1 MRVLTYNIHHWEGT
15 DGRVDVAR
23 VAAVVRA
30 SGADVAALNE
40 VYHPASA
47 PDLDRPA
54 LTAMADMLGM
64 HAVFGAAQPMAWP
77 GSAQPVGY
85 GNACLSRHP
94 IQAYA
99 THRLPA
105 PPGHEARGL
114 LEVRVALA
122 DGRALTVYITHLD
135 HLSEQVR
142 LTQVQ
147 AALQWTARDRARPHL
162 WMGDFNALAP
172 DLPSPSPLLPP
183 SSPNFGRGRGEGG
196 DGEGLDPPSALEPSR
211 LSVPAG
217 ASGEG
222 QVIARLLRAGY
233 VDCAAQAGSR
243 QPTWSTTH
251 PHQRI
256 DYIFAS
262 AALAPSL
269 RACWRWEEPP
279 AAEAS
284 DHFAVVAEF
293 AIA

>member
-1 MRVLTYNIHHWEGT
+1 MRVLTYNIHHWEGA
-15 DGRVDVAR
+15 DGCVDVAR

-30 SGADVAALNE
+30 SGADVVALNE
-40 VYHPASA
+40 VYHPATV
-47 PDLDRPA
+47 PGLDRPA

-64 HAVFGAAQPMAWP
+64 QVVFGMALPMAWP

-85 GNACLSRHP
+85 GNACLSRYP

-122 DGRALTVYITHLD
+122 DGSPFTVYITHLD
-135 HLSEQVR
+135 HLSEEVR

-162 WMGDFNALAP
+162 WMGDFNASAA
-172 DLPSPSPLLPP
+172 DP
-183 SSPNFGRGRGEGG
+183 SS
-196 DGEGLDPPSALEPSR
+196 
-211 LSVPAG
+211 LSVPQSAPE
-217 ASGEG
+217 EG

-243 QPTWSTTH
+243 QPTWSTPH

-262 AALAPSL
+262 AVLAPSL

-284 DHFAVVAEF
+284 DHFAVAAEF

>member
-1 MRVLTYNIHHWEGT
+1 MRVLTYNIHHWEGV

-30 SGADVAALNE
+30 TGADVVALNE
-40 VYHPASA
+40 VYHPALA
-47 PDLDRPA
+47 PGLDRPA

-64 HAVFGAAQPMAWP
+64 HVVFGAALPMAWP

-85 GNACLSRHP
+85 GNACLSRRP

-114 LEVRVALA
+114 LEARVTLA
-122 DGRALTVYITHLD
+122 DGSPFTVYITHLD
-135 HLSEQVR
+135 HLAEEVR
-142 LTQVQ
+142 LAQVQ

-162 WMGDFNALAP
+162 WVGDFNALAP
-172 DLPSPSPLLPP
+172 GEDLDAHPAGQSD
-183 SSPNFGRGRGEGG
+183 SPNAPEERR
-196 DGEGLDPPSALEPSR
+196 
-211 LSVPAG
+211 
-217 ASGEG
+217 
-222 QVIARLLRAGY
+222 VIARLLRAGY
-233 VDCAAQAGSR
+233 VDCAAQAGLP

>member
-1 MRVLTYNIHHWEGT
+1 MRVLTYNIHHWEGS

-30 SGADVAALNE
+30 SDADVIALNE
-40 VYHPASA
+40 VYHPAPA
-47 PDLDRPA
+47 PGLDRPA
-54 LTAMADMLGM
+54 LTAMAEMLGM
-64 HAVFGAAQPMAWP
+64 HVVFGAALQMAWP

-99 THRLPA
+99 AHHLPA

-114 LEVRVALA
+114 LEARLALA
-122 DGRALTVYITHLD
+122 DGSPLTVYITHLD
-135 HLSEQVR
+135 HLAEEVR
-142 LTQVQ
+142 LAQVQ

-172 DLPSPSPLLPP
+172 
-183 SSPNFGRGRGEGG
+183 EGN
-196 DGEGLDPPSALEPSR
+196 S
-211 LSVPAG
+211 G
-217 ASGEG
+217 APGEG

-233 VDCAAQAGSR
+233 IDCAAQAGAR
-243 QPTWSTTH
+243 QPTWSTAH

-262 AALAPSL
+262 AALAPFL
-269 RACWRWEEPP
+269 RACWRWEESP

-293 AIA
+293 VIA

>member
-1 MRVLTYNIHHWEGT
+1 MRVLTYNIHHWEGA
-15 DGRVDVAR
+15 DGRVDVER

-30 SGADVAALNE
+30 SSADVVALNE
-40 VYHPASA
+40 VYHPALV
-47 PDLDRPA
+47 PGLDRPA

-64 HAVFGAAQPMAWP
+64 RVVFGTALLMDWP

-99 THRLPA
+99 VHRLPA
-105 PPGHEARGL
+105 PPGHETRGL

-122 DGRALTVYITHLD
+122 GGSSLTVYITHLD
-135 HLSEQVR
+135 HLSEEVR

-162 WMGDFNALAP
+162 WMGDFNALAV
-172 DLPSPSPLLPP
+172 DSPSPSPFRPL
-183 SSPNFGRGRGEGG
+183 SGDRE
-196 DGEGLDPPSALEPSR
+196 DGEGLSSHSAPDPSSLPISPNAPE
-211 LSVPAG
+211 
-217 ASGEG
+217 EG

-233 VDCAAQAGSR
+233 IDCAAQAGSR